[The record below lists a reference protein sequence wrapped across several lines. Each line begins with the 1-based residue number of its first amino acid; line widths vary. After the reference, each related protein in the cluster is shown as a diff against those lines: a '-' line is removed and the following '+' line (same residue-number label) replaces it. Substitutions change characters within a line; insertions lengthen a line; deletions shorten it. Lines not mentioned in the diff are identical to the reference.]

1 MKNKHKILIII
12 LFLTIAM
19 GNLFA
24 GGGDRT
30 GTAGGVELLI
40 PVGARGIAM
49 GSANVS
55 NTYGIE
61 ALFWNPAGVSKLDHS
76 VDLTFSHMN
85 YIADIGV
92 EYGAVATSIEGFGN
106 LALSIKS
113 LSIGDI
119 PITTTESPDG
129 TGAVFS
135 PQMVIA
141 GLTYSRQLTERI
153 AVGVTA
159 NYLTETLDKV
169 STSGIAFNA
178 GVIYNN
184 LVDIDGL
191 NFGIVLS
198 NLGPQMK
205 YSGSGLLV
213 LSTVSDF
220 NRPPT
225 YTTLNAAAFELPSS
239 FQIGLGYKH
248 QFDDMNFGQIVGT
261 FQNNNFSGDE
271 YKIGGEYGYN
281 NIFFIRAG
289 YQWSPK
295 SQTDF
300 YIYGLTAGVG
310 INYTLEGIGI
320 KIDYAYRAVKYL
332 GDNHVF
338 GLTLGF

>member
-1 MKNKHKILIII
+1 MKNKHKILIIV
-12 LFLTIAM
+12 LFLTMAM

-24 GGGDRT
+24 SGGDRT
-30 GTAGGVELLI
+30 GTAGGIQLLI

-49 GSANVS
+49 GTANIS

-61 ALFWNPAGVSKLDHS
+61 ALFRNPAGLSKLDHS

-92 EYGAVATSIEGFGN
+92 EYGAVATDIEGFGTV
-106 LALSIKS
+106 ALSIKS
-113 LSIGDI
+113 LSIGNI
-119 PITTTESPDG
+119 PITTTQNPDG

-135 PQMVIA
+135 PQMITA
-141 GLTYSRQLTERI
+141 GLTYSRQLTDRI

-178 GVIYNN
+178 GVIYDN
-184 LVDIDGL
+184 LADLNGL
-191 NFGIVLS
+191 SFGLVLS

-213 LSTVSDF
+213 LSTVGGL

-225 YTTLNAAAFELPSS
+225 YSLLNAAAFELPSS
-239 FQIGLGYKH
+239 IQLGLGYKPYI
-248 QFDDMNFGQIVGT
+248 DDMNSLQIAGT

-271 YKIGGEYGYN
+271 YKVGAEYGFN
-281 NIFFIRAG
+281 KMFFVRGG
-289 YQWSPK
+289 YSMSPK
-295 SQTDF
+295 SQTDD

-310 INYTLEGIGI
+310 INYNIAGIGI
-320 KIDYAYRAVKYL
+320 KIDFAYRTVKYL
-332 GDNHVF
+332 GDNYVF

>member
-1 MKNKHKILIII
+1 MKNKHKILIIV
-12 LFLTIAM
+12 LFLTMAM

-24 GGGDRT
+24 SGGDRT
-30 GTAGGVELLI
+30 GTAGGIQLLI

-49 GSANVS
+49 GTANIS

-92 EYGAVATSIEGFGN
+92 EYGAVATDIEGFGTV
-106 LALSIKS
+106 ALSIKS
-113 LSIGDI
+113 LSIGNI
-119 PITTTESPDG
+119 PITTTQNPDG

-135 PQMVIA
+135 PQMITA
-141 GLTYSRQLTERI
+141 GLTYSRQLTDRI

-178 GVIYNN
+178 GVIYDN
-184 LVDIDGL
+184 LADLNGL
-191 NFGIVLS
+191 SFGLVLS

-213 LSTVSDF
+213 LSTVGGL

-225 YTTLNAAAFELPSS
+225 YSLLNAAAFELPSS
-239 FQIGLGYKH
+239 IQLGLGYKPYI
-248 QFDDMNFGQIVGT
+248 DDMNSLQIAGT

-271 YKIGGEYGYN
+271 YKVGAEYGFN
-281 NIFFIRAG
+281 KMFFVRGG
-289 YQWSPK
+289 YSMSPK
-295 SQTDF
+295 SQTDD

-310 INYTLEGIGI
+310 INYNLEGIGI
-320 KIDYAYRAVKYL
+320 KIDFAYRTVKYL
-332 GDNHVF
+332 GDNYVF